1 MQEYTEI
8 QELNLLRNAEE
19 NKKGF
24 FKYVSNKRETRENKG
39 LLLNAVE
46 QLNNFFVS
54 VFSAKTAFWESQALE
69 MASLKQKHFAH
80 K

>member
-1 MQEYTEI
+1 M
-8 QELNLLRNAEE
+8 ELNLVREIRD

-54 VFSAKTAFWESQALE
+54 VFSAKTAF
-69 MASLKQKHFAH
+69 
-80 K
+80 

>member
-1 MQEYTEI
+1 MSGHQGCDGEGL
-8 QELNLLRNAEE
+8 ELNLVREIRD

-54 VFSAKTAFWESQALE
+54 VFSAKTAF
-69 MASLKQKHFAH
+69 
-80 K
+80 